1 MLSDEEQKKRAE
13 RISKLYNTPL
23 KRKPVKASRY
33 LMRWAVLSA
42 VIFCIPAI
50 YLYFILFFF
59 NNISYSNLTD
69 VQAAGIAFIV
79 QFIGWG
85 VLIIFCLKYFRET
98 LYNHYMGVRL
108 IFWTSL
114 LVLVPFFIYLMQT
127 IPGSPP
133 QTLEE
138 IMSRAGLF
146 MTLSIGASII
156 LLISMT
162 FIAHKLS
169 KSS

>member
-1 MLSDEEQKKRAE
+1 MLSDEEQKRRAE
-13 RISKLYNTPL
+13 QISKLYNSPL
-23 KRKPVKASRY
+23 KRKVTKPARY
-33 LMRWAVLSA
+33 AVGWAILSA

-59 NNISYSNLTD
+59 NNITYSNLTD

-85 VLIIFCLKYFRET
+85 VLIIFCLKYFRDT

-114 LVLVPFFIYLMQT
+114 LVLVPYFIYLMQT
-127 IPGSPP
+127 IPGNPP
-133 QTLEE
+133 QTMEE

-146 MTLSIGASII
+146 VILSTSASII
-156 LLISMT
+156 LLVCMT